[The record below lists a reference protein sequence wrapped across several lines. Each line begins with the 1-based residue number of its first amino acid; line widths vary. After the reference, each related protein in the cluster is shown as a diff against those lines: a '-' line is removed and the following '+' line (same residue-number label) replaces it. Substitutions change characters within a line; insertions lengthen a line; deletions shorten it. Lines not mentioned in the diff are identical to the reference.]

1 MTQWSNLK
9 LVGWAQKLPIC
20 AFVLSLL
27 R

>member
-20 AFVLSLL
+20 DFVLSLL